1 MRTRLRLML
10 LGGAAALTLAL
21 PAAAQAA
28 TGAAGCA
35 ALAQADPGI
44 RVAGAVWHEAGPI
57 SLPPPPPGAPPMPP
71 LALPAH
77 CEVTG
82 VLHERT
88 GVDGQHYAIRFHL
101 RMPADWNGKFFMQG
115 GGGTNGELGDAIGRL
130 SGGAAPA
137 LVQGY
142 AVMSQDS
149 GHDNAVNTVAARGGA
164 SSFGFDPQA
173 RADYGGAS
181 LRPSV
186 EAAKATVKA
195 FYGKAAGTSYFV
207 GCSKGGQEAMMLAQR
222 YPDLFDGIVAAAP
235 GFALPRA
242 AIEEAWDTQAFA
254 QVVTASGQRVTLA
267 TLAQSLSAA
276 DSALVGKAI
285 LAACDKDDGAADG
298 MIGDFTRCTSAKVLP
313 ELARITCQGAKQDG
327 CLSVAQVA
335 ALQKVQGGA
344 RNRRGEPLYA
354 SYYWDAGWADPGW
367 RIWKVG
373 HGPVPSINVLMG
385 SPSLGAVFTAPPT
398 AVADDPNAK
407 LAYLIGF
414 DLDRDAA
421 KIYATDA
428 GFTRSAWQDIGA
440 RSDGL
445 SAFKR
450 RGGKL
455 IVPHGVSDPVFSL
468 ADTIAW
474 YGDVD
479 KRNGGRAAGFVR
491 LFPVPGMAHCQ
502 GGPAAD
508 GFDAFGAL
516 VNWVERAQAP
526 DQIVGTAGPMSPW
539 PGRTRPLCA
548 YPKVARY
555 KGAGSLEAAASFV
568 CS

>member
-1 MRTRLRLML
+1 ML
-10 LGGAAALTLAL
+10 LAGAAALSLAV

-28 TGAAGCA
+28 VGAAGCA
-35 ALAQADPGI
+35 ALAQPGASLPDPGGRI
-44 RVAGAVWHEAGPI
+44 AGAVWHGAGPVAMA
-57 SLPPPPPGAPPMPP
+57 SPPPGTPPAPP

-82 VLHERT
+82 VLHERI
-88 GVDGQHYAIRFHL
+88 GIDGQHYAIRFHL
-101 RMPADWNGKFFMQG
+101 RMPTEWNGKFFMQG

-149 GHDNAVNTVAARGGA
+149 GHDNAVNSVAARGGA

-195 FYGKAAGTSYFV
+195 FYGKRPGTSYFV
-207 GCSKGGQEAMMLAQR
+207 GCSKGGQEGMMLAQR

-254 QVVTASGQRVTLA
+254 QVVTASGQPVTLS
-267 TLAQSLSAA
+267 TLGQSLSAA

-285 LAACDKDDGAADG
+285 LAACDKDDGAVDG
-298 MIGDFTRCTSAKVLP
+298 MVGDFTRCTSAKVLP
-313 ELARITCQGAKQDG
+313 ELARITCGGVKQDG
-327 CLSVAQVA
+327 CLSAAQVA
-335 ALQKVQGGA
+335 ALQKVQAGA

-373 HGPVPSINVLMG
+373 NAPVPSINVLMG
-385 SPSLGAVFTAPPT
+385 SPSLGAVFTTPPT
-398 AVADDPNAK
+398 AIDDDPQAK
-407 LAYLIGF
+407 LAYQIGF
-414 DLDRDAA
+414 DFDRDAA

-428 GFTRSAWQDIGA
+428 RFARSAWQDIAA
-440 RSDGL
+440 RSDDL
-445 SAFKR
+445 AAFNR

-468 ADTIAW
+468 ADTVAW

-479 KRNGGRAAGFVR
+479 KRNGGRAASFVR

-502 GGPAAD
+502 GGPATD
-508 GFDAFGAL
+508 GFDSFAAL
-516 VNWVERAQAP
+516 VNWVERARAP
-526 DQIVGTAGPMSPW
+526 DQMVGTAGPMSPW

-555 KGAGSLEAAASFV
+555 KGAGSLEDADSFV